1 MYEYIKGIY
10 KGIKKDYIVIENNN
24 IGYKIYSCGST
35 ISNLPQVEEEVVL
48 LLKQIVREDFVGLYG
63 FLTEEELEMFN
74 YLININGVGSKAA
87 LSILSIGKVN
97 NVKYAILTG
106 DEKFLSR
113 APGIGKKIA
122 QRIILELKDK
132 LFKEDK
138 NDIIDFSESLSE
150 EMNFKSNLI
159 EAKEALISLGY
170 SEKESD
176 NVLSKINKEDSLEN
190 IIKNSLKQLM
200 N

>member
-1 MYEYIKGIY
+1 MYEYIRGIY
-10 KGIKKDYIVIENNN
+10 KGIKKDYIVVENSN
-24 IGYKIYSCGST
+24 IGYKIYSSGST
-35 ISNLPQVEEEVVL
+35 ISKLPQINEEISL
-48 LLKQIVREDFVGLYG
+48 FLKQIVREDFVGLYG
-63 FLTEEELEMFN
+63 FLTEEELTMFN

-87 LSILSIGKVN
+87 LSILSIGNVN
-97 NVKYAILTG
+97 NIKYAILSG

-138 NDIIDFSESLSE
+138 DGGVNLALSFSEESSYQH
-150 EMNFKSNLI
+150 NLL
-159 EAKEALISLGY
+159 EAKEALMALGY
-170 SEKESD
+170 SEKECD
-176 NVLSKINKEDSLEN
+176 NVLTKVNKEESLEN